1 MFLGILLSR
10 TGYAAS
16 ITPLE
21 RAGASARVKKL
32 LACGKQLGLIRR
44 KLVF

>member
-10 TGYAAS
+10 IGYAAS

-21 RAGASARVKKL
+21 TVGAFARVKKL

-44 KLVF
+44 NLVF